1 MLNQALLDKVR
12 SVVPYTPGDQPQGK
26 VIKLNTNENPYPPAP
41 KVAERLQN
49 FTIDQLR
56 LYPDPTMAD
65 FVRTIANYHNVLDS
79 QVFIGV
85 GSDDVIAQA
94 FMTYFSSGK
103 KILFP
108 DVTYSFYEVWAELFH
123 IPYERPS
130 LDPDFNMIIP
140 DYQGDL
146 GGIIF
151 PNPNAPTGVY
161 EPLEKVEELL
171 QANPNTVVIVDEAYI
186 DFAGE
191 GASAVSLLDKYP
203 QLIVVRTYSK
213 SRSMAGM
220 RIGYAL
226 GHPELIKRL
235 LDVKYAYNSYT
246 LSQLSFLCGITSIDE
261 EDYFQDQVNKIVQT
275 REWFEEELK
284 KLGFEYLPSR
294 TNFIFTKH
302 PTIPG
307 ADLMKQ
313 LKERNIY
320 VRHFQKPRIS
330 DYLRVSIGTPEEMGI
345 LKDALKEIISLR

>member
-1 MLNQALLDKVR
+1 MQVNQALLDKVR
-12 SVVPYTPGDQPQGK
+12 SVIPYTPGDQPQGK
-26 VIKLNTNENPYPPAP
+26 VIKLNTNENPYPPSP
-41 KVAERLQN
+41 RVAERLQE
-49 FTIDQLR
+49 FSIDQLR

-65 FVRTIANYHNVLDS
+65 FVSTIASYHNVHES
-79 QVFIGV
+79 QVFIGI

-108 DVTYSFYEVWAELFH
+108 DVTYSFYEVWADLFH

-130 LDPDFNMIIP
+130 LNTDFMIHVS

-151 PNPNAPTGVY
+151 PNPNAPTGIY
-161 EPLEKVEELL
+161 EPLDKVEEILK
-171 QANPNTVVIVDEAYI
+171 ANPDTVVIVDEAYI
-186 DFAGE
+186 DFAGKDT
-191 GASAVSLLDKYP
+191 SAVSLLDRYP

-246 LSQLSFLCGITSIDE
+246 LSQLSFLCGITSIEE
-261 EDYFQDQVNKIVQT
+261 EDYFQQQIQKIVKT
-275 REWFEEELK
+275 RQWFEDELT
-284 KLGFEYLPSR
+284 KLGFEYLKSS
-294 TNFIFTKH
+294 TNFVFAKH
-302 PTIPG
+302 PSISG
-307 ADLMKQ
+307 AELMKR
-313 LKERNIY
+313 LKNKHIY
-320 VRHFQKPRIS
+320 VRHFAKPKIS
-330 DYLRVSIGTPEEMGI
+330 DYLRISIGTDEEMGI
-345 LKDALKEIISLR
+345 LRDTLYDIVS